1 MPLRDKQF
9 TKDEIKQL
17 EKKTWIEI
25 KDMIFETE
33 PYILD
38 HLSWHCKRYRL
49 TKTGGLSNY
58 D

>member
-1 MPLRDKQF
+1 LRDKEF
-9 TKDEIKQL
+9 TKEEIKKL

-49 TKTGGLSNY
+49 TKSGGLSNF